1 MSDRPVIVVDVETT
15 GLDPAKHTVVELA
28 AVDLGTGDHRVIV
41 PGLRKEDLAAA
52 SPRAW
57 TVNKYF
63 ERRVYEQA
71 MGKSAL
77 NDALCE
83 LFGWLDGATLAGC
96 NPAFDAAFLAALFAD
111 RCDEGVPTW
120 HHRLADLSTLTAA
133 ALQKDPLKLP
143 GLDVC
148 CAWWGVTN
156 QAPHT
161 ALGDAQATAEC
172 LRMLRA
178 HCDDRG
184 SVSPDYEGHQP
195 APERYSASAAA
206 EARL

>member
-28 AVDLGTGDHRVIV
+28 AVDLDTGDHMVIV
-41 PGLRKEDLAAA
+41 PALRKEDLAAA

-57 TVNKYF
+57 TVNRYF

-83 LFGWLDGATLAGC
+83 LFGWLDGATLAGAS
-96 NPAFDAAFLAALFAD
+96 PAFDAAFLAKLFED
-111 RCDEGVPTW
+111 RCDAGVPTW
-120 HHRLADLSTLTAA
+120 HHRLADLSALTAG
-133 ALQKDPLKLP
+133 ALRTDPLRLP
-143 GLDVC
+143 GLWEC
-148 CAWWGVTN
+148 CELWGVEN
-156 QAPHT
+156 AAPHT

-178 HCDDRG
+178 HCDGRG
-184 SVSPDYEGHQP
+184 PISPDYEGHQP